1 MESSHASLARYSSTD
16 RLMKP
21 NLGKTHDQAMS
32 RSSVQFGMTPKGNT
46 ADAPV
51 RQSDQQSMN
60 SHLRG
65 SHERLFSAKLA
76 GEVTGKTNP
85 SEKNLIL
92 Q

>member
-1 MESSHASLARYSSTD
+1 MESSQASLTRYFSTD
-16 RLMKP
+16 RLMKH
-21 NLGKTHDQAMS
+21 NLGDTRNQAMS
-32 RSSVQFGMTPKGNT
+32 RSSVQFGVKGVT

-65 SHERLFSAKLA
+65 SHGRLSSAKLA
-76 GEVTGKTNP
+76 GEVFGKTKP

-92 Q
+92 